1 MLKNYTVLNIKKIFF
16 VIMFQIAFLLLI
28 SFLVFFMFGYKFVL
42 SGVYGGITSIFSSLL
57 FLTVLFF
64 NYKNF
69 VPKIIVRKFYLA
81 GLLKFTLLILI
92 FSVVFKFGIY
102 SPLCFFIFLFLIQTS
117 FWLLC
122 SLFIFYGDMDSY
134 ERK

>member
-16 VIMFQIAFLLLI
+16 VTMLQLILLFLLALLI
-28 SFLVFFMFGYKFVL
+28 FFSFGYEFAL
-42 SGVYGGITSIFSSLL
+42 SGIYGGITSIISSLL
-57 FLTVLFF
+57 FLIVFFF
-64 NYKNF
+64 NYKTLI
-69 VPKIIVRKFYLA
+69 PKIIVRKFYLA
-81 GLLKFTLLILI
+81 GLLKFILLILI
-92 FSVVFKFGIY
+92 FSMLFKFGIY